1 MINSVISEI
10 FKSTVTL
17 FVILDV
23 LGLIPIYLSFFK
35 TTSKKSMDDCAHKT
49 VLYSGVI
56 MLIFLLFGSLIL
68 KFFSISIQDFKIA
81 GGLILLIIG
90 IKFVLGLRVLPK
102 GNKIQT
108 FAIVP
113 FATPL
118 LVGPGTLTSLII
130 LVDAYGLI
138 VPLIAAAINIII
150 IWIMLKNARNIFK
163 VLGYQGSEV
172 VTRIMG
178 LLITAIAVGF
188 IRTGWVG

>member
-1 MINSVISEI
+1 MISEI

-23 LGLIPIYLSFFK
+23 LGLIPIYLSFVK
-35 TTSKKSMDDCAHKT
+35 NTSKKSMDECAHKT
-49 VLYSGVI
+49 ILYSGMI
-56 MLIFLLFGSLIL
+56 MLAFLLLGSSIL
-68 KFFSISIQDFKIA
+68 KFFSIPIQDFKIA

-102 GNKIQT
+102 GKRMQS

-130 LVDAYGLI
+130 LVDSYGLVI
-138 VPLIAAAINIII
+138 PIIAALINILI
-150 IWIMLKNARNIFK
+150 IWIMLRNARNIFK

-188 IRTGWVG
+188 IRTGWAG